1 MAGASVTSGS
11 STLPSPTTGGGTNSS
26 TLSEWAGPY
35 VTNMLGQAQASAAEP
50 YQTYQGPLTA
60 GPTALQNQTF
70 QGIGSLAVPSSIGQ
84 AANTAGNVATNLSNM
99 SYTPTTFGNQYQ
111 APGAY
116 QPANFT
122 NQYQAPQDYKSVGST
137 FGTEQAQ
144 QYMNPYLQMSLNPQL
159 DEARRQ
165 SQITQL
171 GNNAKLTSAG
181 AFGGSRQ
188 GIMDAETQRN
198 LGTNLANI
206 TGAGYNTAYTNAQQQ
221 FNADQ
226 TRNIQEAQYAAK
238 QGMDSAALA
247 AQYGLSAA
255 QANELSRQFGSSQG
269 MTAAGLAAQYGLA
282 GQNATEASKQFGTN
296 FGLGAQNAALN
307 AANTQGQLGSTA
319 NQANL
324 ANLTAQSAAGEAQ
337 RGIEQQGI
345 TADYNEFVN
354 QRDYPQTQLK
364 FLQSMLQGLP
374 ISTVYNTPVAQTSGQ
389 QAVGNVTDATA
400 LLKTLGVIPNTPA

>member
-1 MAGASVTSGS
+1 MAGPSVSSGTS
-11 STLPSPTTGGGTNSS
+11 TVPSPSVGGGTNSS
-26 TLSEWAGPY
+26 TLSEYAGPY
-35 VTNMLGQAQASAAEP
+35 VTSMLGKAQASAAEP

-60 GPTALQNQTF
+60 GTSPLQNQTF
-70 QGIGSLAVPSSIGQ
+70 QGLGSLAVPSSIGQ
-84 AANTAGNVATNLSNM
+84 AATTAGNVATNLAGM
-99 SYTPTTFGNQYQ
+99 SYSPTTFGNQYQ

-116 QPANFT
+116 QSSNFT
-122 NQYQAPQDYKSVGST
+122 NQYQAPQDYKSVGSA

-171 GNNAKLTSAG
+171 QNNQKLTNAG

-206 TGAGYNTAYTNAQQQ
+206 TGAGYNTAFTNAQQQ

-226 TRNIQEAQYAAK
+226 ARKIQEAQFGAQ
-238 QGMDSAALA
+238 QGMSAAELQA
-247 AQYGLSAA
+247 RYGMSAE
-255 QANELSRQFGSSQG
+255 QANEASRQFGSSQG

-282 GQNATEASKQFGTN
+282 GQNATEASRQFGTN

-307 AANTQGQLGSTA
+307 AASTQGQLGSTA

-324 ANLTAQSAAGEAQ
+324 ANLAAQLTGGEAQ
-337 RGIEQQGI
+337 RGVEQQGI

-374 ISTVYNTPVAQTSGQ
+374 ISTVYNTPLGQTTGQ

-400 LLKTLGVIPNTPA
+400 LLRDLGVIK